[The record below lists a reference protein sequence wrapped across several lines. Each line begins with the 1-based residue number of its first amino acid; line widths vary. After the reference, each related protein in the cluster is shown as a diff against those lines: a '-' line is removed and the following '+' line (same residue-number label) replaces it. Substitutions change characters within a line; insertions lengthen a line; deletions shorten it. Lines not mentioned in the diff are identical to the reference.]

1 MATRSS
7 TAPLQ
12 DQVIVVFGGNGLLG
26 REFVN
31 AIGQAGGTA
40 ISADIQTSIDRS
52 AMVVDTNSKASL
64 ISLID
69 AVHAK
74 HGRIDA
80 IVNSAYPRNPNY
92 GRKFFD
98 IAHEDFCENLS
109 LNLGGMFLASQQA
122 AAYFINQG
130 HGNIINIAS
139 VYGVIAPKFEI
150 YDGTAMTMP
159 AEYAAIKSAV
169 IHLSKYIAKSLKGMH
184 IRVNCISPGGVFDS
198 QADAFLK
205 AYGDQCLNR
214 GMLDASDINGTLI
227 FLLSQASKDINGQNI
242 IVDDGFTL

>member
-1 MATRSS
+1 M
-7 TAPLQ
+7 
-12 DQVIVVFGGNGLLG
+12 
-26 REFVN
+26 
-31 AIGQAGGTA
+31 
-40 ISADIQTSIDRS
+40 
-52 AMVVDTNSKASL
+52 
-64 ISLID
+64 
-69 AVHAK
+69 
-74 HGRIDA
+74 
-80 IVNSAYPRNPNY
+80 
-92 GRKFFD
+92 
-98 IAHEDFCENLS
+98 S

-122 AAYFINQG
+122 AVYFKNQG
-130 HGNIINIAS
+130 YGTIINIAS

-184 IRVNCISPGGVFDS
+184 IRVNCISPGGILDH

-205 AYGDQCLNR
+205 AYGDKCLNR
-214 GMLDASDINGTLI
+214 GMLDASDINGTLV

>member
-1 MATRSS
+1 MAKTPLA
-7 TAPLQ
+7 APLEG
-12 DQVIVVFGGNGLLG
+12 QVIVVFGGNGLLG
-26 REFVN
+26 REFVS
-31 AIGQAGGTA
+31 AIAQAGGTA
-40 ISADIQTSIDRS
+40 ISADIQAAGNEH
-52 AMVVDTNSKASL
+52 AMTVDTNSKASL
-64 ISLID
+64 LALID
-69 AVHAK
+69 ALHAK
-74 HGRIDA
+74 YGRIDA
-80 IVNSAYPRNPNY
+80 IVNSAYPRNANY

-122 AAYFINQG
+122 AVYFKKQG
-130 HGNIINIAS
+130 YGNIIHIAS

-169 IHLSKYIAKSLKGMH
+169 IHLSKYIAKSLKGMQ
-184 IRVNCISPGGVFDS
+184 IRVNCISPGGILDR

-242 IVDDGFTL
+242 VVDDGFTL